1 MRTFEL
7 TVPELAFI
15 AATRG
20 ALGVGIGLLVS
31 EKLARSRLRPL
42 GWSLFLFGL
51 AATVPAAR
59 RVFGARAGTSRHERS
74 HSPLQ
79 LVENDGGKILEVTV
93 TGQLEHGD
101 YERFVP
107 VFERLTNQHG
117 KLRVLFHMIDF
128 HGWQPAAL
136 ADDIKFDVEHFA
148 DIERLAFVGDK
159 AWEKGMSIICRPF
172 TSATIRYFDR
182 SEIEDA
188 RAWLRYGA

>member
-1 MRTFEL
+1 MRTVVL
-7 TVPELAFI
+7 TLPELAFI

-20 ALGVGIGLLVS
+20 ALGLGIGLLVS
-31 EKLARSRLRPL
+31 GKIAGSRRRPL
-42 GWSLFLFGL
+42 GWSLFLLGL

-59 RVFGARAGTSRHERS
+59 RVFGGRAGTNRAERP
-74 HSPLQ
+74 HTPPE
-79 LVENDGGKILEVTV
+79 LVEKDGGKILEVTV
-93 TGQLEHGD
+93 TGRLQHSD

-136 ADDIKFDVEHFA
+136 ADDIKFDSEHFA

-159 AWEKGMSIICRPF
+159 AWEKGMSVVCRPF

-188 RAWLRYGA
+188 RAWLRDGA

>member
-1 MRTFEL
+1 MRTVVL
-7 TVPELAFI
+7 TLPELAFI

-31 EKLARSRLRPL
+31 GKIAGSRRRPL
-42 GWSLFLFGL
+42 GWSLFLLGL

-59 RVFGARAGTSRHERS
+59 RVFGRRAGADRHEPP
-74 HSPLQ
+74 HTPPQ
-79 LVENDGGKILEVTV
+79 LVEKGGGKMLEVTV
-93 TGQLEHGD
+93 TGQLEHSD

-117 KLRVLFHMIDF
+117 KLRVLLHMVDF
-128 HGWQPAAL
+128 HGWRPAAL

-159 AWEKGMSIICRPF
+159 SWQKGMSVICRPF

-188 RAWLRYGA
+188 RTWLQSVA